1 MMSAIGVLWS
11 SESEYECVRIMVNFC
26 AVVGCD
32 NRSDREKEIS
42 FYRLPAVI
50 FHQGDKTLEL
60 SQKRR
65 DLWLTRIHREDLG
78 PEKYPY
84 TRTCICSLHFVSG
97 NLSALASYPY

>member
-1 MMSAIGVLWS
+1 
-11 SESEYECVRIMVNFC
+11 MVNFC
-26 AVVGCD
+26 AVVGCG

-50 FHQGDKTLEL
+50 FHQGEKTREL

-65 DLWLTRIHREDLG
+65 DFWLTRIHREDLG

-84 TRTCICSLHFVSG
+84 TRICSLHFVSG